1 VNFVRGTEK
10 IFIVPGASVLSRYC
24 TWTTSVV
31 KLVFLYLFSVLLLR
45 CHFIQSQSASIG
57 VSMKSRWSVLVRC
70 LYMFT
75 KRRCTAFMTY
85 SLALWAYLVGD
96 RVVCVRGAYC
106 RGGAVVNWYQSV
118 RACHVMRNPSI
129 NNETLS
135 QLDVHSTENT
145 HTWHTTLK
153 TLNFGVLRVICQVTI
168 VNTIVMLQC
177 RSQ

>member
-1 VNFVRGTEK
+1 MNDIGCKTCVSL
-10 IFIVPGASVLSRYC
+10 SVQC
-24 TWTTSVV
+24 TVVTVSLYSKSV
-31 KLVFLYLFSVLLLR
+31 SVDR
-45 CHFIQSQSASIG
+45 C
-57 VSMKSRWSVLVRC
+57 SMKSRWSVLVRC